1 MCSVVLWQHEEPT
14 KTIQIAVVRVS
25 GGGLRI
31 GLGRELRNETSARRH
46 GLFGQILYA
55 RPRDRGRSRAG
66 LSGGA
71 GLGSGR
77 QAQSDEGY
85 TPLDD
90 QKVSRHLTEPPV
102 VVRAPGEVGVRR
114 PGDPSEEPVP
124 LGGGPRGEDSDRL
137 PKPFGAVRRVIDDP

>member
-25 GGGLRI
+25 GGGFPI
-31 GLGRELRNETSARRH
+31 GLGRELSNETSARRD

-77 QAQSDEGY
+77 QAQADEGY

-90 QKVSRHLTEPPV
+90 Q
-102 VVRAPGEVGVRR
+102 
-114 PGDPSEEPVP
+114 
-124 LGGGPRGEDSDRL
+124 
-137 PKPFGAVRRVIDDP
+137 

>member
-25 GGGLRI
+25 RGGLRI
-31 GLGRELRNETSARRH
+31 GLGGELGNETSARRH

-55 RPRDRGRSRAG
+55 RPRDRGSSRAR

-71 GLGSGR
+71 GLGSSR
-77 QAQSDEGY
+77 QAQANEGY

-102 VVRAPGEVGVRR
+102 VVRPPGEVGLGRL
-114 PGDPSEEPVP
+114 GDP
-124 LGGGPRGEDSDRL
+124 GE
-137 PKPFGAVRRVIDDP
+137 